1 MTWIDRQAPTAE
13 FEFSTQEPTNDT
25 VTAVLKPSE
34 EIVVTSRKFINKN
47 GEIVEMAVKYAVD
60 DKGNVIDLSIESPDE
75 AIMVGHSVDENG
87 YVIDP
92 DGNIVGD
99 TNPLRLQLEDNGE
112 LIVEFTDLAGN
123 KGTATY
129 IINWIDKEPPTAQLE
144 YNKNQKDIAV
154 VKVINPSED
163 ITFADGNGIYEF
175 TENGEYE
182 IDIFDKAGNKTIL
195 KVTVDWLVKD
205 ALKSDVVF
213 DITDGTVKATLKFN
227 RSDVTILNNE
237 GKNYYLFSDN
247 GEFTF
252 QYQDGSGEYYEKT
265 VYVDWLEDETSI
277 PSFNVEYDNTI
288 TNKDS
293 SVLLNYDKSKY
304 TLLNN
309 NGSETLVFT
318 QNGEYM
324 FELADEDGRVFGV
337 KVVVDWIDKTAP
349 TASLEYDKTQSDK
362 AIVKV
367 INPSEDITF
376 ADGNGIYEFTE
387 NGEYVIEFYDK
398 AGNKSSLTAVVD
410 WLDGG
415 KKAEGTNTT
424 IIVVVAI
431 VAALLLVSV
440 SSVIV
445 IKVVRKKRS

>member
-1 MTWIDRQAPTAE
+1 M
-13 FEFSTQEPTNDT
+13 
-25 VTAVLKPSE
+25 
-34 EIVVTSRKFINKN
+34 TSRKFINKN
-47 GEIVEMAVKYAVD
+47 GEIVDMSVKYAVD
-60 DKGNVIDLSIESPDE
+60 ENGNVIDLSIESPDE

-99 TNPLRLQLEDNGE
+99 TDPLRLQLEVNGE
-112 LIVEFTDLAGN
+112 LIVEFADLAGN
-123 KGTATY
+123 KGRATY
-129 IINWIDKEPPTAQLE
+129 KINWIDKEPPTAQLE
-144 YNKNQKDIAV
+144 YNTNQKDIAV
-154 VKVINPSED
+154 VKVVNPSEELVFGED
-163 ITFADGNGIYEF
+163 NGVFVF
-175 TENGEYE
+175 TQNGEYE
-182 IDIFDKAGNKTIL
+182 IEIFDKAGNKTIL
-195 KVTVDWLVKD
+195 KVTVDWLVED

-213 DITDGTVKATLKFN
+213 DITDGTVKAMLKFN
-227 RSDVTILNNE
+227 RSDVTILNND
-237 GKNYYLFSDN
+237 GKNYYLFTAN

-252 QYQDGSGEYYEKT
+252 KYQDGNGEYYEKT

-293 SVLLNYDKSKY
+293 SVVLNYDKSKY

-324 FELADEDGRVFGV
+324 FELADEEGRVFGV

-349 TASLEYDKTQSDK
+349 TASLEYDKTQSGK

-376 ADGNGIYEFTE
+376 ADGNGIYEFTK

-398 AGNKSSLTAVVD
+398 AGNKGSVTAVVD
-410 WLDGG
+410 WLGG
-415 KKAEGTNTT
+415 NKKSGGQNTI

-431 VAALLLVSV
+431 VAALLIVGVTSLV
-440 SSVIV
+440 V
-445 IKVVRKKRS
+445 IKVSRKKHS

>member
-1 MTWIDRQAPTAE
+1 MV
-13 FEFSTQEPTNDT
+13 N
-25 VTAVLKPSE
+25 PSE
-34 EIVVTSRKFINKN
+34 ELVFGKN
-47 GEIVEMAVKYAVD
+47 
-60 DKGNVIDLSIESPDE
+60 
-75 AIMVGHSVDENG
+75 
-87 YVIDP
+87 
-92 DGNIVGD
+92 
-99 TNPLRLQLEDNGE
+99 
-112 LIVEFTDLAGN
+112 
-123 KGTATY
+123 
-129 IINWIDKEPPTAQLE
+129 
-144 YNKNQKDIAV
+144 
-154 VKVINPSED
+154 
-163 ITFADGNGIYEF
+163 NGIFVF
-175 TENGEYE
+175 TQNGEYE

-349 TASLEYDKTQSDK
+349 TASLEYDKTQSGK